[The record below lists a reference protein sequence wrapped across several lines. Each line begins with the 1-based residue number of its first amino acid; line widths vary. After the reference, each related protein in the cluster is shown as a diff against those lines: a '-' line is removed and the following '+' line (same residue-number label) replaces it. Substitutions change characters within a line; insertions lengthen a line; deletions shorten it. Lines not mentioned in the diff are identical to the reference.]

1 MQFLTTVVA
10 LAATASAAPSLPL
23 GKLNELTSSFLNGL
37 SGLTGGKPVP
47 AIPDFDLA
55 PDTCA
60 LGLLSQPLCCQTMDD
75 MGRASDCQARK

>member
-1 MQFLTTVVA
+1 MHFLTAFVA
-10 LAATASAAPSLPL
+10 LAASASAAPSLPL
-23 GKLNELTSSFLNGL
+23 GKLNELTNGFLNGL

-47 AIPDFDLA
+47 ALPDFDLM

-75 MGRASDCQARK
+75 QGRASDCQARK